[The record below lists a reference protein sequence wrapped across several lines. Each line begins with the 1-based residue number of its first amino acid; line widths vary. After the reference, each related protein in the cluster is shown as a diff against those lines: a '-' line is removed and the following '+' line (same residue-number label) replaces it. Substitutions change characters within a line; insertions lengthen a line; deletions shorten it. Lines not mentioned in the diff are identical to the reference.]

1 MLGFDPIASLPLAA
15 LPTEVIV
22 DLDVNGLFATVY
34 LGSVESTVIW
44 SAVITPVN
52 NWTPIDIFSPT

>member
-44 SAVITPVN
+44 SKVITPVN
-52 NWTPIDIFSPT
+52 DWTPIDIFSPT